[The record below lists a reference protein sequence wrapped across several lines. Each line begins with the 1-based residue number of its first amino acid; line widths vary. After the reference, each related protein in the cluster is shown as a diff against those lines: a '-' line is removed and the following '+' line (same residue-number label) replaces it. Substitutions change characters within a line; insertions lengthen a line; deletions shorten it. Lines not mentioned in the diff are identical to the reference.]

1 MQGKQ
6 DINAKQAKDWNSVGK
21 DIDGVQLRGSGKDEF
36 LTAVKDVFCRQVKAL
51 RSNAKD
57 DRYRS
62 IVDMLMLRVNSDIEA
77 TALEM
82 SEQLPFT
89 SEIKYG
95 IQDELQKWFSDRY
108 GLTYAEYAKGVL
120 SLIREFLAKNSGSGT
135 SEQKTSDSES
145 ESKFESKSSAT
156 VGTQST

>member
-6 DINAKQAKDWNSVGK
+6 DINAKQAKDWNSAGK
-21 DIDGVQLRGSGKDEF
+21 DIDGVQLQGGGKDEF
-36 LTAVKDVFCRQVKAL
+36 LAAVKDVFCRQVKTL

-77 TALEM
+77 AALEM

-95 IQDELQKWFSDRY
+95 IQDEL
-108 GLTYAEYAKGVL
+108 
-120 SLIREFLAKNSGSGT
+120 
-135 SEQKTSDSES
+135 
-145 ESKFESKSSAT
+145 
-156 VGTQST
+156 